1 MKKISLKK
9 NSMKK
14 KSRIVNAL
22 VYMLMLLM
30 IGFMMFFIVFLVRGS
45 LMNDKDLSLI
55 FGTLNNGNNSMNFVT
70 FHMIPNAFSMLQFK
84 KVLWDTSDFWFYFWN
99 SIFYSL
105 TILVG
110 TIFVSISGGYAF
122 AKFRFPLRRFWLAV
136 YIIVMM
142 IPYQVMISPT
152 FIVLNNLGLINT
164 RSALILPNLFTPFG
178 TYLIYQ
184 FMCTIPDEML
194 EAARVDGAGNIKILI
209 KIVLPQIKGGIA
221 SLAVLNFIDTWNLV
235 EQPIMFLKNEFKYPL
250 SAALSYFQNQ
260 DIGTAFACGVAF
272 LIPVTLVFL
281 LGKNYMIEGIKNS
294 VVGK

>member
-1 MKKISLKK
+1 MKKNK
-9 NSMKK
+9 
-14 KSRIVNAL
+14 RIVNA
-22 VYMLMLLM
+22 VIFMLMLLM
-30 IGFMMFFIVFLVRGS
+30 IGFTMFFIVFLVRGS
-45 LMNDKDLSLI
+45 LMTDKELSLI
-55 FGTLNNGNNSMNFVT
+55 YGMLNDGNNNMEFAT
-70 FHMIPNAFSMLQFK
+70 FHIMPNNFSTLQYA
-84 KVLWDTSDFWFYFWN
+84 KVLWNTSDFWFYYWN
-99 SIFYSL
+99 SIFYSI
-105 TILVG
+105 TILAG

-122 AKFRFPLRRFWLAV
+122 AKFQFPLRRFWLAV

-152 FIVLNNLGLINT
+152 FIVLNNLGLIDT

-184 FMCTIPDEML
+184 FMCGIPDEML
-194 EAARVDGAGNIKILI
+194 EAARVDGAGNIKILL
-209 KIVLPQIKGGIA
+209 KIMLPQIKGGIV
-221 SLAVLNFIDTWNLV
+221 SLAVLSFIDTWNLV

-260 DIGTAFACGVAF
+260 DIGTAFVCGVAF

-281 LGKNYMIEGIKNS
+281 LGKNYMFEGIKNS